1 MKFCAACSMPLDEVS
16 NIGLETD
23 GDAFCIHC
31 VTEDKKVKSCKE
43 IFEGGVAFFLGLDS
57 SFSRPFAEKCVRR
70 NMLNLPYWKD
80 KGDAC
85 LSGDVAT
92 EEEFNQVLAKL

>member
-1 MKFCAACSMPLDEVS
+1 MPFCDAS
-16 NIGLETD
+16 NFGLETE
-23 GDAFCIHC
+23 GETFCIHC

-43 IFEGGVAFFLGLDS
+43 IFEGGVAFFMSLDS
-57 SFSRPFAEKCVRR
+57 NFSRSFIEKCVRR
-70 NMLNLPYWKD
+70 NMLNLPYWKNEND
-80 KGDAC
+80 PC